1 MESLP
6 MQASERLKSV
16 SITCVMS
23 PSDAVDLESPLVY
36 TMLTPPLPSW
46 TGRVQRQEDGRL
58 QQYLLCS
65 VLAVANI
72 PPVALNSDLMK
83 MFRSTT

>member
-36 TMLTPPLPSW
+36 TMLTPPSW
-46 TGRVQRQEDGRL
+46 TGRVQRQEEGRL

-72 PPVALNSDLMK
+72 PPVALNSDLIK
-83 MFRSTT
+83 MFRNTT